1 MNENIIK
8 QIYPM
13 ICQRKSIRN
22 YKSEELSD
30 DILNELMEFWD
41 STLDIFPEEP
51 VSIELLTEDQVVSSF
66 PISFNAKYYLSVCA
80 NNNRKARVNVGF
92 KAQQLDLWFSSKG
105 LGSCWLYMVHPVKE
119 HQVFNGL
126 PHSISISFGI
136 PDEKLHREDISEFN
150 RKTLSEITNGGKYD
164 DILESVRIAPSST
177 NIQAWY
183 FKQNDNSIEVYIKKP
198 LRAIL
203 LRPMVKLYDFDIGIA
218 LCHLYLAREESGR
231 FNEFSVNIDSS
242 IDNSDYILTVLM

>member
-13 ICQRKSIRN
+13 IYRRKSIRN
-22 YKSEELSD
+22 YKSEEVD
-30 DILNELMEFWD
+30 EDILNELMEFWD

-51 VSIELLTEDQVVSSF
+51 VSIELLTKDQVASSF
-66 PISFNAKYYLSVCA
+66 PVSFNAIYYLSLCA
-80 NNNRKARVNVGF
+80 NDNRKARVNVGF

-105 LGSCWLYMVHPVKE
+105 LGSCWLYMIHPVKE

-136 PDEKLHREDISEFN
+136 PNETLHRKDISEFK
-150 RKTLSEITNGGKYD
+150 RKDLSEITNGGKYD

-198 LRAIL
+198 LRAVIL
-203 LRPMVKLYDFDIGIA
+203 RSMVKLYDFDIGIA
-218 LCHLYLAREESGR
+218 LCHLYLAREESGHFGE
-231 FNEFSVNIDSS
+231 FNVSIDST
-242 IDNSDYILTVLM
+242 IDNSDYILTVSM